1 MGANTVTLFVTDAS
15 GNVSFCTATVT
26 VEDSVAPTITCAA
39 DQTQSADSGLCT
51 AAVTVV
57 GPTISDNCSIASITN
72 DFNSTADASDDYP
85 VGTTTV
91 TWTLTDGSGNT
102 STCTQDIVVTDDEA
116 PVAVCQDITV
126 QLDATG
132 TVTINASDIDG
143 GSTDC
148 SSMTFQVT
156 PSSTFDC
163 DDIGPNTVTLFVT
176 DANGLIGF
184 CSAVV
189 TVEDSIDP
197 TIVSIPGD
205 IAVNNDSGACGAVV
219 SWTEPTTTDNCSST
233 ISQTTGVA
241 NGLEFPVGTTIVTYV
256 ATDTAGNTT
265 QDTFTVTVTDVEA
278 PTASCVASP
287 LTVQLDASGVA
298 TITADDINDGSSDNC
313 TAANALTLAIDISSF
328 DCDDIGSTT
337 VTLTVTDEYSNSAT
351 CTTTVNVV
359 DTVAPAITC
368 PANQTQSLGAGCVV
382 ALANYTSLATTSDN
396 CGSIASVTQSPPA
409 GTSILGE
416 TTTTVTLTVTD
427 TNGNQNTCTFDVTT
441 VDTTNPTISCA
452 ADQTQSNDT
461 GSCDALVTVIAPTT
475 SDFCGVASVTNDFNG
490 TSDASGTYP
499 VGTTTVVWTVTD
511 DSGNTATCSM
521 DITVTDDEN
530 PQITCPADISV
541 TGTSGAGAVVT
552 YTTPVGTDNCTGATT
567 TQIAGLPSGST
578 FPLGTTT
585 NTFEVEDTAGNTTS
599 CSFTVEVTGVP
610 PSIVCP
616 ADIVVDNDSGNCDA
630 IVTFAATET
639 TGVPASVI
647 TYSQDPGTAF
657 PVGVTTV
664 TATATNAVGTDQ
676 CTFTITV
683 NDTEAPAITCPA
695 AITTS
700 NDTGDCSAVV
710 TYTTPV
716 GTDNCTGATTTQT
729 AGLPSGSAF
738 PVGTTTNTFVV
749 TDAAGNT
756 ATCSF
761 DVTVNDTEDP
771 AITCPADITTSNDT
785 GICGAVVTFADP
797 VASDNCDSGG
807 NGTGDILFVSDGL
820 NNGTASEIPAALT
833 AAGYNVTEVWA
844 DYTSGNNTVL
854 QAGGLDI
861 YSSIFWHASGSNG
874 FGGNHNQPTF
884 NVLTPY
890 VDAGG
895 TVFVTGYDVIA
906 SPTDNNL
913 IAFLGGTGSIDG
925 GSSGTETLVGA
936 NSLTTGVTNIEGFIL
951 SSPGDHDG
959 LTGLQ
964 TGTIAVAS
972 NGGSGSG
979 WTIRTVGSG
988 EIALVSSANSPE
1000 IHGLGILQVLAIM
1013 KHYST
1018 LLLITVQV
1026 LVA

>member
-1 MGANTVTLFVTDAS
+1 M
-15 GNVSFCTATVT
+15 
-26 VEDSVAPTITCAA
+26 
-39 DQTQSADSGLCT
+39 
-51 AAVTVV
+51 
-57 GPTISDNCSIASITN
+57 
-72 DFNSTADASDDYP
+72 
-85 VGTTTV
+85 
-91 TWTLTDGSGNT
+91 
-102 STCTQDIVVTDDEA
+102 
-116 PVAVCQDITV
+116 
-126 QLDATG
+126 
-132 TVTINASDIDG
+132 
-143 GSTDC
+143 
-148 SSMTFQVT
+148 
-156 PSSTFDC
+156 
-163 DDIGPNTVTLFVT
+163 
-176 DANGLIGF
+176 LI
-184 CSAVV
+184 
-189 TVEDSIDP
+189 
-197 TIVSIPGD
+197 
-205 IAVNNDSGACGAVV
+205 
-219 SWTEPTTTDNCSST
+219 
-233 ISQTTGVA
+233 
-241 NGLEFPVGTTIVTYV
+241 L
-256 ATDTAGNTT
+256 
-265 QDTFTVTVTDVEA
+265 
-278 PTASCVASP
+278 
-287 LTVQLDASGVA
+287 LLH
-298 TITADDINDGSSDNC
+298 
-313 TAANALTLAIDISSF
+313 
-328 DCDDIGSTT
+328 
-337 VTLTVTDEYSNSAT
+337 
-351 CTTTVNVV
+351 
-359 DTVAPAITC
+359 AITC
-368 PANQTQSLGAGCVV
+368 PATQTQSLGAGCVV

-427 TNGNQNTCTFDVTT
+427 SNGNQNTCTFDVTT

-530 PQITCPADISV
+530 PQITCPADITV

-683 NDTEAPAITCPA
+683 NDTEDPAITCPA

-700 NDTGDCSAVV
+700 NDPGDCSAVV

-771 AITCPADITTSNDT
+771 AITCPADITTSNDP
-785 GICGAVVTFADP
+785 GDCSAVVTY
-797 VASDNCDSGG
+797 AS
-807 NGTGDILFVSDGL
+807 TGW
-820 NNGTASEIPAALT
+820 N
-833 AAGYNVTEVWA
+833 
-844 DYTSGNNTVL
+844 
-854 QAGGLDI
+854 
-861 YSSIFWHASGSNG
+861 
-874 FGGNHNQPTF
+874 
-884 NVLTPY
+884 
-890 VDAGG
+890 
-895 TVFVTGYDVIA
+895 
-906 SPTDNNL
+906 
-913 IAFLGGTGSIDG
+913 
-925 GSSGTETLVGA
+925 
-936 NSLTTGVTNIEGFIL
+936 
-951 SSPGDHDG
+951 
-959 LTGLQ
+959 
-964 TGTIAVAS
+964 
-972 NGGSGSG
+972 
-979 WTIRTVGSG
+979 
-988 EIALVSSANSPE
+988 
-1000 IHGLGILQVLAIM
+1000 
-1013 KHYST
+1013 
-1018 LLLITVQV
+1018 
-1026 LVA
+1026 